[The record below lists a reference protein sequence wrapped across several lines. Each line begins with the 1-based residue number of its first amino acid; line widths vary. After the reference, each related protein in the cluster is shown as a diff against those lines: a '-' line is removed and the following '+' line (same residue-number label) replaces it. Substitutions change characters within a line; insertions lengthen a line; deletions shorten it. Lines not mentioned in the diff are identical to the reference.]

1 MIFNPLIIVLEFL
14 NADFIELFEINLLF
28 KLKTMH
34 VSILFPCLLPHRQHG
49 EIRRRLKGV

>member
-49 EIRRRLKGV
+49 EI